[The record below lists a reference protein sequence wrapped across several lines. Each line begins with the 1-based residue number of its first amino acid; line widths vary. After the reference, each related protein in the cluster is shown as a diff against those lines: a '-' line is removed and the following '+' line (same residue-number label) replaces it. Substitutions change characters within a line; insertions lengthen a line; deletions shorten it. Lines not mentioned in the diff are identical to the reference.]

1 MRNPGNAK
9 AATNGQDRPEWGVL
23 NGTVFLYVG
32 MHRTRCGLYHGAS
45 RFRTGAG
52 AGGYSESLWPLEVPF
67 PSGLQARATEQ
78 LKRPA
83 TTITEAAHAVG
94 FGSSQAFA
102 KAVKRELSMTAS
114 SIREDT
120 DCLADVV
127 AKLSVPS
134 HTEPTETPQLSV
146 EIANFEPFSAI
157 ARYTDGQYPKLNDVY
172 WGLFDVVGAPEKV
185 EAILGQPFDDIEGG
199 DIEFI
204 CSLKVSTDIKKPLT
218 GYSARRIPG
227 GVAIM
232 MRHRGV
238 YEQLLDTVDH
248 LYLSA
253 IAIPEV
259 QLADEPLLFHYLDDP
274 EEVAEEDLRTDLY
287 LFLELNERPA
297 L

>member
-1 MRNPGNAK
+1 
-9 AATNGQDRPEWGVL
+9 
-23 NGTVFLYVG
+23 
-32 MHRTRCGLYHGAS
+32 
-45 RFRTGAG
+45 
-52 AGGYSESLWPLEVPF
+52 
-67 PSGLQARATEQ
+67 
-78 LKRPA
+78 
-83 TTITEAAHAVG
+83 
-94 FGSSQAFA
+94 
-102 KAVKRELSMTAS
+102 MTAS